1 MGMWAL
7 GNSLGRHKGQ
17 GRICSIYTA
26 RRGFMLLTKEL
37 WMQND
42 QGCNGGKAQPEMDCS
57 PPSHRSF
64 PEQVCAPPV
73 G

>member
-1 MGMWAL
+1 
-7 GNSLGRHKGQ
+7 
-17 GRICSIYTA
+17 
-26 RRGFMLLTKEL
+26 MLLTKEL

-42 QGCNGGKAQPEMDCS
+42 QGRNGGKAQPEMDCS

>member
-42 QGCNGGKAQPEMDCS
+42 QGRNGGKAQPEMDCS